1 MTEPTIKQMLQT
13 MSLDGIEDVVQII
26 RSRPDIFDI
35 MIVTNKEQEKMTTHF
50 QELMFSVKERADEP
64 A

>member
-35 MIVTNKEQEKMTTHF
+35 MIVTNKEQEEMTTHF